1 MSQNP
6 TTWKTTSMTEIM
18 NVNLPVTTLS
28 GTTLERLNRA
38 SSTIGL
44 IDIGSNS
51 IRLVIY
57 RSGGKFPHPQ
67 FNEREV
73 CRLGMEVNTTGKL
86 GEKQMKHALET
97 LSRFAMLARL
107 SKVDVLEAFATE
119 AVRRANNSKDFLAKA
134 KAILGIE
141 IRVISGQQEAY
152 LSASGVCAGFRD
164 PYGVVADL
172 GGGSLELV
180 RISEGKVIDRDQ
192 AISLPCGYLIDYE
205 RQIIDD
211 FLRQVSWLP
220 LSKGQR
226 FYAVGGVWRAIATA
240 YSFLLK
246 PRLDIVHGLT
256 MMPDEL
262 EKMMASIEEK
272 QGEIYGIP
280 AARRPNMTQAI
291 RLTRALITHLEPSE
305 IIFSAFGV
313 REGMLYDCLDLDNRG
328 SDPLMD
334 GVKEYAA
341 MTARFPQQGET
352 LEKLVLQCLDA
363 YDAETRRLAAACC
376 YLCDLAWIEH
386 PDHRAKLAVEKML
399 GLSVNGLTHMER
411 VWMAVALYA
420 RYEGVLPVNKNIMS
434 ILPEAFKK
442 TAKTVGL
449 LLRMLMTF
457 SGGITPVLDQIT
469 ITKTD
474 GGFSLA
480 ADPVLIGSG
489 DLLKRRMASVNRT
502 MSQKITLVQ

>member
-6 TTWKTTSMTEIM
+6 MIRKTTSMADIADAAI
-18 NVNLPVTTLS
+18 PIPSLS
-28 GTTLERLNRA
+28 PASRERLNRA

-57 RSGGKFPHPQ
+57 RSGGKLTHPQ

-73 CRLGMEVNTTGKL
+73 CRLGMDVNTTGEL
-86 GEKQMKHALET
+86 GEKQMTLALET
-97 LSRFAMLARL
+97 LRRFAMLARL

-119 AVRRANNSKDFLAKA
+119 AVRRANNSADFLARA
-134 KAILGIE
+134 ETILGITVM
-141 IRVISGQQEAY
+141 VISGQQEAF

-164 PYGVVADL
+164 PCGVVADL

-180 RISEGKVIDRDQ
+180 SISEGKEIDRDQ
-192 AISLPCGYLIDYE
+192 AMSLPCGYLIAYDKAA
-205 RQIIDD
+205 IDD
-211 FLRQVSWLP
+211 FLDQVKWLS

-226 FYAVGGVWRAIATA
+226 LYAVGGVWRAMATA
-240 YSFLLK
+240 YSFMLK
-246 PRLDIVHGLT
+246 PRLDIVHGLS
-256 MMPDEL
+256 MMPNQL
-262 EKMMASIEEK
+262 EDMMVSIEEK
-272 QGEIYGIP
+272 QGQMDGIP
-280 AARRPNMTQAI
+280 PARRPNMAQAI
-291 RLTRALITHLEPSE
+291 RLTRALISHLEPSE

-313 REGMLYDCLDLDNRG
+313 REGMLYDCLDLDSRG
-328 SDPLMD
+328 TDPLMD
-334 GVKEYAA
+334 GVKEYAG
-341 MTARFPQQGET
+341 MTSRFPKQGEC
-352 LEKLVLQCLDA
+352 LEKLMLPCLDHC
-363 YDAETRRLAAACC
+363 DADTRRLAAACC

-399 GLSVNGLTHMER
+399 GLSVNGLTHGER
-411 VWMAVALYA
+411 VWMAGVLYA
-420 RYEGVLPVNKNIMS
+420 RYEGVLPLNKNVMS
-434 ILPEAFKK
+434 ILSGSARK

-474 GGFSLA
+474 QGFTLS
-480 ADPVLIGSG
+480 ADPALLGSG

-502 MSQKITLVQ
+502 LPQKITLAQ

>member
-1 MSQNP
+1 MSQNHLI
-6 TTWKTTSMTEIM
+6 WKSPSMTDIAD
-18 NVNLPVTTLS
+18 VKLPASPLS
-28 GTTLERLNRA
+28 GASLEKLNRA

-73 CRLGMEVNTTGKL
+73 CRLGMEVNTTGML
-86 GEKQMKHALET
+86 GESQMTHALET
-97 LSRFAMLARL
+97 LNRFAMLARL

-134 KAILGIE
+134 EAILGIT
-141 IRVISGQQEAY
+141 IMVISGQQEAF

-164 PYGVVADL
+164 PCGVVADL

-180 RISEGKVIDRDQ
+180 RISEGKTIDRDQ
-192 AISLPCGYLIDYE
+192 AASLPCGYLVDYDMAA
-205 RQIIDD
+205 IDD
-211 FLRQVSWLP
+211 FLHQVTWLP
-220 LSKGQR
+220 FSKGQR

-246 PRLDIVHGLT
+246 PRLDIVHGLSIT
-256 MMPDEL
+256 PDQL
-262 EKMMASIEEK
+262 EDMMASIEDK
-272 QGEIYGIP
+272 QGQIHGIP
-280 AARRPNMTQAI
+280 PARRPNMTQAI

-313 REGMLYDCLDLDNRG
+313 REGMLYDCLDLDHRG

-334 GVKEYAA
+334 GVKEYAV
-341 MTARFPQQGET
+341 MTSRFPQQGET
-352 LEKLVLQCLDA
+352 LEQLVLQCLDS
-363 YDAETRRLAAACC
+363 YDADTQRLAVACC

-386 PDHRAKLAVEKML
+386 PDHRARLAVEKML
-399 GLSVNGLTHMER
+399 GLSVNGITHMER
-411 VWMAVALYA
+411 VWMAVVLYA
-420 RYEGVLPVNKNIMS
+420 RYEGVLPIHKNVMS
-434 ILPEAFKK
+434 ILPSAARK

-457 SGGITPVLDQIT
+457 SGGITPVLEQIT
-469 ITKTD
+469 ITKTKK
-474 GGFSLA
+474 GFALA
-480 ADPVLIGSG
+480 ADPVLLGSG
-489 DLLKRRMASVNRT
+489 DLLQRRIASVNRT